1 MYLQRFQ
8 NRPTSRQ
15 LFVWRWLNLLHSQRC
30 ITPKLI
36 ERWNKHTH
44 TTMGNK
50 FHIRRSKIVSW
61 ACSNIH
67 ATPCKNEICWLKHPH
82 THTHICTISLYLW
95 YKCMHACN
103 SLPFLEYYEYHIISQ
118 IEVDKM
124 CYIVIVN
131 AIIVPFCCVAF
142 SIGWR
147 VGSNISQF
155 DSHYWRYAFFA
166 ASYDN
171 DVIYP

>member
-1 MYLQRFQ
+1 MLSSASARKMDPFLNINIVTILYTVAAYLTGADLLWSLHKMYLQRFQ

-15 LFVWRWLNLLHSQRC
+15 LFVWRWLNLFHSQRC

-50 FHIRRSKIVSW
+50 FHIRGSKIISW

-82 THTHICTISLYLW
+82 THTHIYVQSHFISGINA
-95 YKCMHACN
+95 CMHATHCH
-103 SLPFLEYYEYHIISQ
+103 F
-118 IEVDKM
+118 
-124 CYIVIVN
+124 
-131 AIIVPFCCVAF
+131 
-142 SIGWR
+142 
-147 VGSNISQF
+147 
-155 DSHYWRYAFFA
+155 
-166 ASYDN
+166 
-171 DVIYP
+171 